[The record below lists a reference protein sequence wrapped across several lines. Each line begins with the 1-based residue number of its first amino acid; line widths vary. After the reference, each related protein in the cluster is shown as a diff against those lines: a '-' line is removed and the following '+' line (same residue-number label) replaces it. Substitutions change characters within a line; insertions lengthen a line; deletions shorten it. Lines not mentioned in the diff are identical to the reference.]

1 MSKLQ
6 VEGLNDGIISIVTTL
21 LVLKLPQSAG
31 GSWND
36 LFAVGHKLVVYLI
49 SFVALATYCNTT
61 ITIFSKSLIKTMG
74 WFYGRI
80 MYLF

>member
-21 LVLKLPQSAG
+21 LVLELPQSAG

-49 SFVALATYCNTT
+49 SFVALSTYWNTT

-80 MYLF
+80 MCLF